1 MLVLEPD
8 ELARL
13 LISRINQCPPAAQ
26 AIIETANRCA
36 ALRDDLEKD
45 DLDSV
50 FMPLEPML
58 QVHSELGGDSEITSV
73 SEENRTLC
81 GLYW

>member
-8 ELARL
+8 KLSRF
-13 LISRINQCPPAAQ
+13 LIGRITQCPPAAQ
-26 AIIETANRCA
+26 AILETANRCA

-45 DLDSV
+45 DLDDI
-50 FMPLEPML
+50 FAPLEPML

-73 SEENRTLC
+73 LEENRTLC